1 MSLDFSGKKVL
12 ITGGSRGI
20 GASLVKVFCDHN
32 AHVLYTGKN
41 KTNLQ
46 SIKNAKYYSLDLSDD
61 KSISS
66 FLKEIENEGVDILIN
81 NAGINKI
88 DPFEDISTEDF
99 RLIQKVNLEGPF
111 VLCRHLVPKMAKN
124 NYGRVINIASIFST
138 ISKEK
143 RASYSASKF
152 ALVGLSK
159 ALALDYAAQNVLV
172 NVVSPG
178 FIDTELTRKI
188 LSEKQIEELVSQV
201 PMKRLG
207 TASEIA
213 EMVLFLASSNNTF
226 MTGQNIVVDG
236 GFTCV

>member
-1 MSLDFSGKKVL
+1 MSFDFSGKKVL

-20 GASLVKVFCDHN
+20 GAALVKMFCEHN
-32 AHVLYTGKN
+32 ASVLYTGKS
-41 KTNLQ
+41 KEPSTPV
-46 SIKNAKYYSLDLSDD
+46 KNAKYFSLDLSDD
-61 KSISS
+61 KSISL
-66 FLKEIENEGVDILIN
+66 FLKDIENENIDVLIN

-88 DPFEDISTEDF
+88 DPFENISTEDF

-111 VLCRHLVPKMAKN
+111 VLCRHLVPKMAKKN
-124 NYGRVINIASIFST
+124 HGRVINIASIFST

-159 ALALDYAAQNVLV
+159 ALALDYAANNVLV

-188 LSEKQIEELVSQV
+188 LSEKQIQELVDQV

-207 TASEIA
+207 QASEIA
-213 EMVLFLASSNNTF
+213 EMILFLASSKNSF